1 MSKTAGELTSELSA
15 SPGGVTASAERRVRM
30 ARVTKVRIGP
40 AKPEGKVDFEAC
52 LVHIYPTGAEMGTR
66 YPLAGVS
73 LLIGRDPSA
82 DITINNPFV
91 SRNHA
96 CIQPNS
102 AGGYDVVDLQS
113 TNGVYVNENR
123 CKSIKLKDGDYLRIG
138 NYIYRYLEGGNV
150 ETQYH
155 EEILRLT
162 IIDGLTGMHNQRYL
176 RDYLDAELPRSAGAG
191 RPVALAMMD
200 IDHFK
205 QVNDTHGHL
214 GGDYALRELTQTL
227 RRKVRGDDLFAR
239 YGGEEFA
246 LVMPNTDQ
254 AQASQLAEELRAVI
268 AAHHF
273 CYEGNDFPLTISIG
287 IATALGEPVL
297 TSTELIQQAD
307 ERLYQAKLGG
317 RNRVVG

>member
-1 MSKTAGELTSELSA
+1 
-15 SPGGVTASAERRVRM
+15 M
-30 ARVTKVRIGP
+30 ARATKVRVGP
-40 AKPEGKVDFEAC
+40 ARVEGAKVDFEAC
-52 LVHIYPTGAEMGTR
+52 LVHIYPTGPEMGTR

-73 LLIGRDPSA
+73 LLIGRDPAA
-82 DITINNPFV
+82 DVTINNPFV

-123 CKSIKLKDGDYLRIG
+123 CKSTKLRDGDYLRIG

-162 IIDGLTGMHNQRYL
+162 IIDGLTGTHNQRYL
-176 RDYLDAELPRSAGAG
+176 RDYLDTELPRAAATH
-191 RPVALAMMD
+191 RPLALAMMD

-205 QVNDTHGHL
+205 LINDTHGHL
-214 GGDYALRELTQTL
+214 GGDYALRELTQAL
-227 RRKVRGDDLFAR
+227 RKMVRADDLFAR

-246 LVMPNTDQ
+246 LVMPETPQPD
-254 AQASQLAEELRAVI
+254 AVALAEQFRALT
-268 AAHHF
+268 ASHSF
-273 CYEGNDFPLTISIG
+273 CHEGKPFPVTISIG
-287 IATALGEPVL
+287 VATATGDRAF
-297 TSTELIQQAD
+297 TSTDLIQQAD
-307 ERLYQAKLGG
+307 ERLYEAKLAG
-317 RNRVVG
+317 RNRVIG